1 MQPDNAQLL
10 KLKGDVLK
18 DLENMPAAEEV
29 IEICNPIRYWQYI
42 VLVLQE
48 GIGELTRWHKHSY

>member
-29 IEICNPIRYWQYI
+29 IEICNPIRY
-42 VLVLQE
+42 
-48 GIGELTRWHKHSY
+48 